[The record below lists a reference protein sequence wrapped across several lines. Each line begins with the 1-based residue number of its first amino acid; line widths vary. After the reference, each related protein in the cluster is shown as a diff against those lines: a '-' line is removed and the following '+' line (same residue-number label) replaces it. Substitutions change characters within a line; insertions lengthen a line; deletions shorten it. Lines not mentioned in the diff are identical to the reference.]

1 MMLMATLVF
10 LVLATI
16 AAFHV
21 AWGFG
26 MTFPAANRD
35 DLFHLVVGAT
45 RQTEMPSLPQCLA
58 AAAAIFSAG
67 AVALLVADL
76 VKLPLPSWAVTVL
89 GALVTLV
96 FAGRGVA
103 AYTPA
108 WRRRFAKQPFASMD
122 QSWYGP
128 LCLLLA
134 VCFATLLIK
143 RVMT

>member
-1 MMLMATLVF
+1 MTLMAILVF
-10 LVLATI
+10 LTLAGI

-26 MTFPAANRD
+26 ATFPAASRD
-35 DLFHLVVGAT
+35 DLFHLVVGA
-45 RQTEMPSLPQCLA
+45 RGPAAMPGLVQCLA
-58 AAAAIFSAG
+58 AAVAIFLAG

-76 VKLPLPSWAVTVL
+76 ILLPLPSPLVTAL

-96 FAGRGVA
+96 FAVRGVA
-103 AYTPA
+103 PYTPL
-108 WRRRFAKQPFASMD
+108 WRRYFPREPFATLD

-134 VCFATLLIK
+134 LCFATLLIK

>member
-1 MMLMATLVF
+1 MTLMAILVF
-10 LVLATI
+10 LTLAAI
-16 AAFHV
+16 AALHV

-26 MTFPAANRD
+26 MTFPAASRD

-45 RQTEMPSLPQCLA
+45 RQTEMPTLPQCLA
-58 AAAAIFSAG
+58 AATAIFLSG
-67 AVALLVADL
+67 ATALLVADL
-76 VKLPLPSWAVTVL
+76 VKLPVPSWMVTAL

-96 FAGRGVA
+96 FAGRGA
-103 AYTPA
+103 APYTST
-108 WRRRFAKQPFASMD
+108 WRRRFSKQPFATMD

-134 VCFATLLIK
+134 ACFATLLIK

>member
-1 MMLMATLVF
+1 MTLMAILVF
-10 LVLATI
+10 LTLAGI

-26 MTFPAANRD
+26 AAFPAANRD
-35 DLFHLVVGAT
+35 DLFHLVIGA
-45 RQTEMPSLPQCLA
+45 RGRVEMPSLMRCLA
-58 AAAAIFSAG
+58 AATAIFLAG
-67 AVALLVADL
+67 TVALLVADL
-76 VKLPLPSWAVTVL
+76 VRLPLPPSWVTAL

-96 FAGRGVA
+96 FAGRGIA
-103 AYTPA
+103 PYTA
-108 WRRRFAKQPFASMD
+108 LWRRYFPREPFASLD

>member
-1 MMLMATLVF
+1 MTLMAILVF
-10 LVLATI
+10 LTLMTI
-16 AAFHV
+16 AALHV

-45 RQTEMPSLPQCLA
+45 RQTEMPTLPQCLA

-76 VKLPLPSWAVTVL
+76 VKLPLPSWVVTAL

-134 VCFATLLIK
+134 ACFATLLIK

>member
-1 MMLMATLVF
+1 MTLMAILIF
-10 LVLATI
+10 LVLAAI

-26 MTFPAANRD
+26 TTFPAANRD

-58 AAAAIFSAG
+58 AAAAIFLAG
-67 AVALLVADL
+67 ATALLVADI
-76 VKLPLPSWAVTVL
+76 VRLPLPSW
-89 GALVTLV
+89 LVTAGGV
-96 FAGRGVA
+96 AVASIFAGRGVA
-103 AYTPA
+103 PYTST
-108 WRRRFAKQPFASMD
+108 WRRRFSKQPFATMD

-134 VCFATLLIK
+134 VCFATLLIN